1 MSDKLSIVIVDDNEI
16 DLMIGE
22 RLLSR
27 VDQSIALTKF
37 NHSTEM
43 LNWLQRE
50 DENSFTTNTIF
61 LVDIYMPI
69 FNGYYVAEQI
79 TQVFDAFDKKAI
91 IYLVSA
97 TIEISDNRKLMLNS
111 RVEGYIGKPVTV
123 SLFKELI
130 KKHG

>member
-1 MSDKLSIVIVDDNEI
+1 MNNKLSIVIVDDNEI

-27 VDQSIALTKF
+27 VDQSISLTKF

-43 LNWLQRE
+43 LNWLTQCADNPLAE
-50 DENSFTTNTIF
+50 TTIF

-79 TQVFDAFDKKAI
+79 TKVFDKLESKAV
-91 IYLVSA
+91 IYLLSA
-97 TIEISDNRKLMLNS
+97 TIEISDNRKLTLNPQ
-111 RVEGYIGKPVTV
+111 VEGYIGKPVTV
-123 SLFKELI
+123 DLFKDLI
-130 KKHG
+130 KKHS